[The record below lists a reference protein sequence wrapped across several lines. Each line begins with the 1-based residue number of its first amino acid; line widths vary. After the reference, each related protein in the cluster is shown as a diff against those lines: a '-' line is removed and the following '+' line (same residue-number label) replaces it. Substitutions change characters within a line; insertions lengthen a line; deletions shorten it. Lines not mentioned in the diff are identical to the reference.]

1 MTKGFESKKVKYTID
16 IDGEELN
23 KVVKRYKNVKKY
35 MKSSLFAVKT
45 MDGTEDYVSKL
56 IEEGETQP

>member
-1 MTKGFESKKVKYTID
+1 MTKGFEDKKVKCTID
-16 IDGEELN
+16 NEELN

-35 MKSSLFAVKT
+35 MKSPLFAVKT

>member
-1 MTKGFESKKVKYTID
+1 LTKGFEDKKVKCTID
-16 IDGEELN
+16 NEELN

-35 MKSSLFAVKT
+35 MRSPLFAVKT

>member
-1 MTKGFESKKVKYTID
+1 MTKGFESKKVKCTID
-16 IDGEELN
+16 SEELN

-35 MKSSLFAVKT
+35 MRSPLFAVKT

>member
-1 MTKGFESKKVKYTID
+1 MTKGFEDKKVKCTID
-16 IDGEELN
+16 NEELN

-35 MKSSLFAVKT
+35 MRSPLFAVKT

>member
-1 MTKGFESKKVKYTID
+1 LTKGFEDKKVKCTID
-16 IDGEELN
+16 NEELN

-35 MKSSLFAVKT
+35 MKSPLFVVKT

>member
-1 MTKGFESKKVKYTID
+1 LTKGFEDKKVKCTID
-16 IDGEELN
+16 NEELN

-35 MKSSLFAVKT
+35 MKSPLFAVKT